1 MTQPTKSQLG
11 FPVDLPAGGTMYLL
25 TPDEVA
31 LFESSV
37 KKFRDDYAI
46 SKLNDLAQVG
56 ALVTQ
61 QVIMLRA
68 QQMLAGLEPEFDGN
82 GHPTGQYKRADKL
95 KPSDFTAAQKTLTD
109 ASTEIRKIEAALG
122 IDKKTRESGGQHTV
136 SNYLTELKKAAHQK
150 GVRIMDRVKEIEE
163 VWTEA
168 EWKLRV
174 LENGDDEDKNYH
186 DLTEEKFCDW
196 LRKAL
201 ADIREADK
209 THART
214 KGKLYLGK
222 L

>member
-1 MTQPTKSQLG
+1 
-11 FPVDLPAGGTMYLL
+11 MYLL

-61 QVIMLRA
+61 QIIMLRA
-68 QQMLAGLEPEFDGN
+68 QQNLAGLEPEFDPQ
-82 GHPTGQYKRADKL
+82 GHPTGNYKRVEKM
-95 KPSDFTAAQKTLTD
+95 KPSDLTAAQKTLTD
-109 ASTEIRKIEAALG
+109 AATEIRKIEAALG

-136 SNYLTELKKAAHQK
+136 ANYLTELKKAAHQK
-150 GVRIMDRVKEIEE
+150 GVRIMERVKEIEA

-174 LENGDDEDKNYH
+174 LENADDEDKAYH
-186 DLTEEKFCDW
+186 DLTPEKFCDW
-196 LRKAL
+196 LRKSL
-201 ADIREADK
+201 DDIREADK
-209 THART
+209 KFART
-214 KGKLYLGK
+214 KGKLYHGK

>member
-46 SKLNDLAQVG
+46 TKLNDLAQVG

-82 GHPTGQYKRADKL
+82 GHPTGNYKRADKL

-136 SNYLTELKKAAHQK
+136 SNYITELKKAAHQK
-150 GVRIMDRVKEIEE
+150 GVRIMERVKEIKA

-168 EWKLRV
+168 ELKLRV
-174 LENGDDEDKNYH
+174 LKNADDEDKQYH
-186 DLTEEKFCDW
+186 DLTPEKFCAW
-196 LRKAL
+196 LEMEL
-201 ADIREADK
+201 ANIREADK
-209 THART
+209 KFART
-214 KGKLYLGK
+214 KGKLFHGK

>member
-1 MTQPTKSQLG
+1 M
-11 FPVDLPAGGTMYLL
+11 L

-82 GHPTGQYKRADKL
+82 GHPTGNYKRAEKL

-136 SNYLTELKKAAHQK
+136 ANYLSELKKAAHQK
-150 GVRIMDRVKEIEE
+150 GVRIAERVKEIEK

-174 LENGDDEDKNYH
+174 LENGDDEDKQFH
-186 DLTEEKFCDW
+186 DLSPEKFCDW
-196 LRKAL
+196 LRMELKN
-201 ADIREADK
+201 IREADK
-209 THART
+209 QHGKT
-214 KGKLYLGK
+214 KGKVYLGK